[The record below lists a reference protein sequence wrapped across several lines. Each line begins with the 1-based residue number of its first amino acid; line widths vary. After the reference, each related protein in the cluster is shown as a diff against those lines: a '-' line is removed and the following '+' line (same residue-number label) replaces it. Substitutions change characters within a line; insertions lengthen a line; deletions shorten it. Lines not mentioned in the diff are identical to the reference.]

1 MYTATVCVVSA
12 ALILVLASIVFAATV
27 AAMTIS
33 YGVKRASS
41 VLWSF
46 CHGRTGA
53 ALLEARLLPR
63 LALRRAR

>member
-1 MYTATVCVVSA
+1 MYTVIVCAVCA
-12 ALILVLASIVFAATV
+12 ALILLAASIVFAATV
-27 AAMTIS
+27 AAMTVS

-53 ALLEARLLPR
+53 TLFEARLLPR
-63 LALRRAR
+63 LAPRRAR